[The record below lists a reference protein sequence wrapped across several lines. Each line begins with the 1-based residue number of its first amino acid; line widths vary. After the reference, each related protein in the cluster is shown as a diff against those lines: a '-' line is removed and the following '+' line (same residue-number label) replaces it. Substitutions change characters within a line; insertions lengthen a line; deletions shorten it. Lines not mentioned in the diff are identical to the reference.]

1 MSDIVHL
8 KQLVDRLEGS
18 RDLSD
23 EEFTELLLCE
33 DSEAVSYL
41 AERARAVR
49 EKIYGKEVYLRGLI
63 EFTNYCKNNC
73 KYCGIR
79 CGNKNAERYRL
90 SKEEIL
96 SCCDIGYELGFRT
109 FVLQGGEDQYFN
121 DDRMVDIVS
130 AMRKNHPDCAITLS
144 IGEREKESYQKLFD
158 AGANRYLLRHETAD
172 KAHYEYLHPK
182 EMSYD
187 HRMQCLRD
195 LKEIGYQV
203 GCGMMVGSP
212 GQKTEHYI
220 KDLRFMQ
227 EFKPEMVGIGPF
239 IPHHDTE
246 YAGEKAGTVEMTL
259 KLLSIIRLI
268 LPEVL
273 LPATTALG
281 TIDPTGREKG
291 ILAGANVVM
300 PNLSPGNV
308 REKYLLYDNKICT
321 GDEAAECIRC
331 MSLRV
336 SKVGYTVVQSRG
348 DHIKYR

>member
-1 MSDIVHL
+1 MSDAVHL
-8 KQLVDRLEGS
+8 KQLIDRLEGS

-23 EEFTELLLCE
+23 AELTELLLCE
-33 DSEAVSYL
+33 DSEAVAYL

-109 FVLQGGEDQYFN
+109 FVLQGGEDPYFN

-144 IGEREKESYQKLFD
+144 VGEREKESYQRLFN

-195 LKEIGYQV
+195 LKDIGYQV

-227 EFKPEMVGIGPF
+227 EFKPE
-239 IPHHDTE
+239 
-246 YAGEKAGTVEMTL
+246 L
-259 KLLSIIRLI
+259 WR
-268 LPEVL
+268 
-273 LPATTALG
+273 
-281 TIDPTGREKG
+281 
-291 ILAGANVVM
+291 
-300 PNLSPGNV
+300 
-308 REKYLLYDNKICT
+308 
-321 GDEAAECIRC
+321 
-331 MSLRV
+331 
-336 SKVGYTVVQSRG
+336 
-348 DHIKYR
+348 